1 MTVTNSIDNHTK
13 KPRAILEVPC
23 PNHYIRSVMQCQFIE
38 LAKTRRVRGIL
49 FVEIRNGSAYLFDT
63 ARILLSASRDA
74 SILPN
79 AVRRK

>member
-1 MTVTNSIDNHTK
+1 
-13 KPRAILEVPC
+13 
-23 PNHYIRSVMQCQFIE
+23 MQCQFIE

-63 ARILLSASRDA
+63 ARILLSASDDA
-74 SILPN
+74 SFDPN